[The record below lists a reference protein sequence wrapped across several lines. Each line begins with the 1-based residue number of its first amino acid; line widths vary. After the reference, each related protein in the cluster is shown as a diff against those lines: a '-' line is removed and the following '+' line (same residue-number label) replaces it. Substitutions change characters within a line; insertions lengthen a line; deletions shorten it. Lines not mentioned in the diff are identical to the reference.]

1 MEANMN
7 EVLEMVANLFLITGI
22 IFFIVGT
29 VGIFRFFDL
38 YTRLHA
44 ISKVD
49 NLGLG
54 FIALG
59 MMLHSGSLLISL
71 KISLIWLLA
80 LLSSSTLSYILSSA
94 SLEAGEDPQI
104 ANKEE

>member
-1 MEANMN
+1 MN